1 MPLTLLTKRVQ
12 QTTFVA
18 VFVDSSQGKV
28 SVVVFSFELFTR
40 PLLCYVYPGACGS
53 TILSNQMRNSIFAQ
67 LNRAEIEMR
76 I

>member
-28 SVVVFSFELFTR
+28 LSLFFRLNCLQGRCYAMYILAPAVVLF
-40 PLLCYVYPGACGS
+40 
-53 TILSNQMRNSIFAQ
+53 
-67 LNRAEIEMR
+67 
-76 I
+76 